1 MGMGT
6 ARGWEGVVG
15 SGAGAAEQRW
25 LKYTRTHRG
34 EDRRR
39 ATHGRTHK
47 ESNSGFH
54 GRGGMTES
62 IPRCV

>member
-1 MGMGT
+1 MG
-6 ARGWEGVVG
+6 AEEEEEGK
-15 SGAGAAEQRW
+15 
-25 LKYTRTHRG
+25 LKYTRAP
-34 EDRRR
+34 RR

-62 IPRCV
+62 IPVCERVG